1 MFCMFFFTKLAKGGS
16 SVGGC
21 FIFFLYYGVSASPNN
36 HFFIEMKKDC
46 WRSLLKHLHYK
57 PTIKIIYFM
66 SENIVIIEIDDTK
79 IQAIKPSE
87 ILNTLIDKING
98 HSRQVA

>member
-1 MFCMFFFTKLAKGGS
+1 
-16 SVGGC
+16 
-21 FIFFLYYGVSASPNN
+21 
-36 HFFIEMKKDC
+36 
-46 WRSLLKHLHYK
+46 
-57 PTIKIIYFM
+57 M
-66 SENIVIIEIDDTK
+66 SENIVIIEIDGTK